1 MSDFPR
7 MPKIVTELPGPK
19 AQALIERDSRY
30 VSTSYTRGYPLV
42 AAEAHGAVVKDP
54 DGNHFLD
61 FAAGIA
67 VVATGH
73 CHPRVAAAV
82 KDQADKLMHISG
94 TDFYYPPQVDA
105 AEALVRH
112 FPGNGRKR
120 VHFGNSGAE
129 AIEGAIKLAKFHTG
143 RKRFIAFYGAF
154 HGRTT
159 GALSLTAS
167 KGIQKEQFFPL
178 MDGVTHVPY
187 AYCYRCVY
195 GQTYGKCKFE
205 CLSFIEET
213 AFRSVAPPNEIAA
226 IFVESIQGEGGYV
239 VPPPEFIQGLRE
251 MCDRHDMLLVDDEV
265 QAGVG
270 RTGKFL
276 AIEHF
281 GVQGDITCLAKG
293 IASGLPLS
301 ACVASDEVMKW
312 PPGSHASTFGG
323 NPLACRASVETLA
336 LLDEGLMENAREQ
349 GEFLMAGL
357 KELMAKFEVV
367 GDVRGKGLMI
377 GVELVKDRESKERF
391 PELRDQVEVEAF
403 EQGLLILG
411 CGPNTVR
418 ICPPLVIDR
427 QQAAAFLELFESSL
441 ARGLKKLGA
450 SPGGV

>member
-7 MPKIVTELPGPK
+7 LPQIHTELPGPK
-19 AQALIERDSRY
+19 AKAIIQKDNRF

-42 AAEAHGAVVKDP
+42 AEEAKGAVVKDP
-54 DGNHFLD
+54 DGNCFLD

-67 VVATGH
+67 VVSTGH
-73 CHPRVAAAV
+73 CHPRVVEAIR
-82 KDQADKLMHISG
+82 DQAGKLLHISG
-94 TDFYYPPQVDA
+94 TDFYYPAQVEA
-105 AEALVRH
+105 AESLVKH
-112 FPGNGRKR
+112 MPGDGKMR

-129 AIEGAIKLAKFHTG
+129 AIEGAIKLAKHYTK

-167 KGIQKEQFFPL
+167 KAIQKEQFFPL

-187 AYCYRCVY
+187 ADCYRCVY
-195 GQTYGKCKFE
+195 GQTYGKCKFQ

-213 AFRSVAPPNEIAA
+213 AFKSVAPPNEIAA

-239 VPPPEFIQGLRE
+239 VPPPEFIQGLRA
-251 MCDRHDMLLVDDEV
+251 MCDKYDVLLVDDEV

-281 GVQGDITCLAKG
+281 GVKGDITCLAKG

-301 ACVASDEVMKW
+301 ACVASDSIMKW

-323 NPLACRASVETLA
+323 NPLACRAAVETLK
-336 LLDEGLMENAREQ
+336 LLDDGLMANAAEM
-349 GEFLMAGL
+349 GAFLMAGL
-357 KELMAKFEVV
+357 KEMMAKYPVI

-377 GVELVKDRESKERF
+377 GVELVKSRETKERF
-391 PELRDQVEVEAF
+391 PELRDEVEVQAF

-411 CGPNTVR
+411 CGPNAIR
-418 ICPPLVIDR
+418 ICPPLIIDR
-427 QQAAAFLELFESSL
+427 EQAAAFLDIFDSSL
-441 ARGLKKLGA
+441 QRALKKLAFKGF
-450 SPGGV
+450 PF